1 MAADAPD
8 RTLPAE
14 LTVTPNPGYSPLRDP
29 VFTKRGSCVKLVEQP
44 FSCRPTARSGRPGRS
59 WRVTPRLPDRHG
71 IIPRPTNPHSRNILH
86 VNGSQWTFLSNH
98 GHVLVSLA
106 RDPDTRTRDVAE
118 AVGITER
125 AVQQIVHDL
134 VEQGYVEKMKVGRRN
149 RYTVV
154 RGAHLRHQQVSRVS
168 LGEFL
173 DLLVPPTPAP
183 SRRPS
188 KK

>member
-1 MAADAPD
+1 MI
-8 RTLPAE
+8 
-14 LTVTPNPGYSPLRDP
+14 N
-29 VFTKRGSCVKLVEQP
+29 
-44 FSCRPTARSGRPGRS
+44 GR
-59 WRVTPRLPDRHG
+59 
-71 IIPRPTNPHSRNILH
+71 
-86 VNGSQWTFLSNH
+86 WTFLSNH

-106 RDPDTRTRDVAE
+106 RDPDARMRDVAE

-134 VEQGYVEKMKVGRRN
+134 VDQGYLVKVKMGRRN

-154 RGAHLRHQQVSRVS
+154 RGAHLRHQQVSRVT

-173 DLLVPPTPAP
+173 DLLVPPTPAR

-188 KK
+188 RK